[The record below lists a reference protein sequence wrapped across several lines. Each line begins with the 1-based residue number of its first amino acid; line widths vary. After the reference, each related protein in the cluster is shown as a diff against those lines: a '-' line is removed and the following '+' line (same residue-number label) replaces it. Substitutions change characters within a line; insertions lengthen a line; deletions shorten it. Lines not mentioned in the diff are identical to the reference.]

1 MANSEHISF
10 NHLSLKVRS
19 IFPYMH
25 ATDLFKAYPKSIH
38 KLYPWLTLTL
48 CSILYRDPVIPVVK
62 LNKLYLLCNNF
73 TMLLTCLWPA
83 NDAVNGHADSVITDL
98 SY

>member
-25 ATDLFKAYPKSIH
+25 ATDFFKAYPKSIH

-48 CSILYRDPVIPVVK
+48 CSILYSDPIIPVVK

-73 TMLLTCLWPA
+73 TMLLTCLWPT
-83 NDAVNGHADSVITDL
+83 NVAVNGHADSVITDL